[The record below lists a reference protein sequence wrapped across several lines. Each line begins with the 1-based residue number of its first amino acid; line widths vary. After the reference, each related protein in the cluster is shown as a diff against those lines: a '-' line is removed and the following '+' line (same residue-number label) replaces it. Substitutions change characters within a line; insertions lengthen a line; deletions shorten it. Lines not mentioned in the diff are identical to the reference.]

1 MAVSPRCDV
10 QYSGQKAV
18 WQTMVFMKKFLTAVC
33 TCLLILGAQVVDA
46 QDRLSYREF
55 QLGSDVVSI
64 VKLIGTAPSDIK
76 VIHQRPAVMHDLEWR
91 PRYFS
96 RSASAQ
102 TDPVD
107 LILLRFIDDQL
118 FRVVV
123 DYAGGRTAGMTEGDM
138 IEAIAATYG
147 PASKVL
153 ATSSRVP
160 TLDYGGVDA
169 PIAIWADKESSIT
182 LFRVAYPVSFRLV
195 VAFTSLDNLA
205 RTASAEA
212 VRLDAKE
219 APQREI
225 ARQKKEDEE
234 ALTALKKAKIEN
246 TAVFR
251 P

>member
-1 MAVSPRCDV
+1 MI
-10 QYSGQKAV
+10 Y
-18 WQTMVFMKKFLTAVC
+18 MKNSLIALC
-33 TCLLILGAQVVDA
+33 ACIIILSAQLLHA
-46 QDRLSYREF
+46 QDRMRYREF
-55 QLGSDVVSI
+55 QLGSDVASI

-123 DYAGGRTAGMTEGDM
+123 DYARDRTEGMTEGDM

-160 TLDYGGVDA
+160 TLHYGGVDT
-169 PIAIWADKESSIT
+169 PVAIWADNESSIT

-195 VAFTSLDNLA
+195 VALTRLDNLA

-212 VRLDAKE
+212 VRLDARE

-225 ARQKKEDEE
+225 ARREKEDEE
-234 ALTALKKAKIEN
+234 ALLALRKAKMEN
-246 TAVFR
+246 KAVFR

>member
-1 MAVSPRCDV
+1 
-10 QYSGQKAV
+10 
-18 WQTMVFMKKFLTAVC
+18 MKKFLLAVT
-33 TCLLILGAQVVDA
+33 TCLLMLPAQPLEA
-46 QDRLSYREF
+46 QDRLRYREF
-55 QLGSDVVSI
+55 QLGSDVASI
-64 VKLIGTAPSDIK
+64 VKLIGISSSDIK
-76 VIHQRPAVMHDLEWR
+76 LVHQRPAVMQNIEWR

-96 RSASAQ
+96 RNASAQ

-107 LILLRFIDDQL
+107 LIVLRFYDDQL
-118 FRVVV
+118 FRMIV
-123 DYAGGRTAGMTEGDM
+123 DYARDRTEGMTEADM
-138 IEAIAATYG
+138 IEAIAAIYG

-153 ATSSRVP
+153 PTANRIP

-169 PIAIWADKESSIT
+169 PVAMWADKESSIT
-182 LFRVAYPVSFRLV
+182 LFRVAYPVSFRVV
-195 VAFTSLDNLA
+195 VALTRLDNLA

-234 ALTALKKAKIEN
+234 ALVALKKAKIEN
-246 TAVFR
+246 KAVFR

>member
-1 MAVSPRCDV
+1 MRFGVLFSTAADDCLA
-10 QYSGQKAV
+10 YHH
-18 WQTMVFMKKFLTAVC
+18 FMNKFLIALC
-33 TCLLILGAQVVDA
+33 SCSFFLAAQLVTA
-46 QDRLSYREF
+46 QDRLRYREF
-55 QLGSDVVSI
+55 QLGSDVASI

-76 VIHQRPAVMHDLEWR
+76 AIHQRPAVMQDLEWR

-96 RSASAQ
+96 RTAAAQ

-107 LILLRFIDDQL
+107 LILLRFVDDQL

-123 DYAGGRTAGMTEGDM
+123 HYARDRTAGMTEADM
-138 IEAIAATYG
+138 IEAIATIYG

-160 TLDYGGVDA
+160 TLDFGGVDA
-169 PIAIWADKESSIT
+169 PVAIWADKESSIT

-195 VAFTSLDNLA
+195 IALTRLDNLA

-212 VRLDAKE
+212 VRLDAME
-219 APQREI
+219 APEREI
-225 ARQKKEDEE
+225 ARQKKESDE
-234 ALTALKKAKIEN
+234 ALAALNKAKIEN
-246 TAVFR
+246 KAVFR